1 MIRAPHTRNKF
12 SNKWTEYNGI
22 NYQSKLEASFAEVL
36 DWQVRAK
43 EIKGWERQV
52 PVKLIV
58 NGVLICKLI
67 VDFRVEHLDGSYEF
81 VEAKGMALPDWKL
94 KWKLFEAL
102 FPEVRK
108 RIVK

>member
-1 MIRAPHTRNKF
+1 MKFPATRNKF

-58 NGVLICKLI
+58 NGMLICKLI
-67 VDFRVEHLDGSYEF
+67 VDFRVEHLDGSHEF
-81 VEAKGMALPDWKL
+81 AEVKGLELPDWKL
-94 KWKLFEAL
+94 KWKLFEAF